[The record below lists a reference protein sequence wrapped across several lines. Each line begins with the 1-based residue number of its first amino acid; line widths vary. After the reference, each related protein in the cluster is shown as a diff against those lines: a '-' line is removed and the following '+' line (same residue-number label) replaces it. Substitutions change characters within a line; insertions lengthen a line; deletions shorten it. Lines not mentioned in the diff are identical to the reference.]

1 MERGFNRKLYNTAI
15 VEKLREL
22 VNKYPDLRFG
32 QILVN
37 SEVIQLEEVL
47 LEGERQTVLKGID
60 PFYEE
65 PEFTWE
71 RMKINSFVFKELF
84 N

>member
-1 MERGFNRKLYNTAI
+1 MERQKYNKLILETLS
-15 VEKLREL
+15 KLI
-22 VNKYPDLRFG
+22 NKYPDLRFG
-32 QILVN
+32 QILSN
-37 SEVIQLEEVL
+37 AEVIIYKNDYDE
-47 LEGERQTVLKGID
+47 TVPID

-71 RMKINSFVFKELF
+71 RMKNNKFAFKELF

>member
-1 MERGFNRKLYNTAI
+1 MTNRKLYNIAI
-15 VEKLREL
+15 VNKLVEL

-37 SEVIQLEEVL
+37 AEIIRYKNDYDEIVP
-47 LEGERQTVLKGID
+47 ID
-60 PFYEE
+60 PFNEE
-65 PEFTWE
+65 PEIMWE
-71 RMKINSFVFKELF
+71 RMKNNKFVFKELF

>member
-1 MERGFNRKLYNTAI
+1 MERQKYNKLILETLS
-15 VEKLREL
+15 KLID
-22 VNKYPDLRFG
+22 KYPDLRFG

-71 RMKINSFVFKELF
+71 RMKNNKFAFKELF

>member
-1 MERGFNRKLYNTAI
+1 MNRKLYNTAI
-15 VEKLREL
+15 VEKLKEL

-32 QILVN
+32 QLLVN
-37 SEVIQLEEVL
+37 TSIIEIIPSDEQVL
-47 LEGERQTVLKGID
+47 AKD

-65 PEFTWE
+65 SEVTWE
-71 RMKINSFVFKELF
+71 RMKGNRFAFKELF

>member
-1 MERGFNRKLYNTAI
+1 MEKGFNRKLYNTAI

-22 VNKYPDLRFG
+22 INKYPDLRFG
-32 QILVN
+32 QILIN
-37 SEVIQLEEVL
+37 SDIIQF
-47 LEGERQTVLKGID
+47 TKDDKGFPLAVKD
-60 PFYEE
+60 PYFEE
-65 PEFTWE
+65 PEVTWE

>member
-1 MERGFNRKLYNTAI
+1 MTNRKLYNTAI
-15 VEKLREL
+15 VNKLVEL

-37 SEVIQLEEVL
+37 SDIIELVPDYNNSAMVAL
-47 LEGERQTVLKGID
+47 D
-60 PFYEE
+60 PFGEE
-65 PEFTWE
+65 PEIMWE
-71 RMKINSFVFKELF
+71 RMKNNKFVFKELF

>member
-1 MERGFNRKLYNTAI
+1 MTRQEYNLLI

-22 VNKYPDLRFG
+22 IYKYPDLRFG

-47 LEGERQTVLKGID
+47 LEGERQTILKGID

-71 RMKINSFVFKELF
+71 RMKNNKFVFKELF

>member
-1 MERGFNRKLYNTAI
+1 MEGNGLNRKLYNVAI

-37 SEVIQLEEVL
+37 ADIIELDL
-47 LEGERQTVLKGID
+47 D
-60 PFYEE
+60 PGTGVTSCRDPYYEE
-65 PEFTWE
+65 PEYMWE
-71 RMKINSFVFKELF
+71 RMKNNKFAFKELF

>member
-1 MERGFNRKLYNTAI
+1 MTRQKYNLLI
-15 VEKLREL
+15 VEKLKEL
-22 VNKYPDLRFG
+22 IHKYPDLRFG

-71 RMKINSFVFKELF
+71 RMKNNKFAFKELF

>member
-1 MERGFNRKLYNTAI
+1 MNRKLYNTAI
-15 VEKLREL
+15 VEKLKEL

-37 SEVIQLEEVL
+37 CDIIELIPDSSKTTMVALDPFNEESEV
-47 LEGERQTVLKGID
+47 
-60 PFYEE
+60 
-65 PEFTWE
+65 TWK
-71 RMKINSFVFKELF
+71 RITNNKFAFKELY

>member
-1 MERGFNRKLYNTAI
+1 MNRKLYNTAI

-32 QILVN
+32 QILVDCEIIKYEP
-37 SEVIQLEEVL
+37 SVL
-47 LEGERQTVLKGID
+47 CDGQREDILVID

-71 RMKINSFVFKELF
+71 RMKNNKFAFKELF

>member
-1 MERGFNRKLYNTAI
+1 MTNRKLYNTAI
-15 VEKLREL
+15 VNKLVEL

-37 SEVIQLEEVL
+37 AEIIRYKNDYDEIVP
-47 LEGERQTVLKGID
+47 ID
-60 PFYEE
+60 PFNEE
-65 PEFTWE
+65 PEIMWE
-71 RMKINSFVFKELF
+71 RMKNNKFVFKELF

>member
-1 MERGFNRKLYNTAI
+1 MNRKLYNTAI

-32 QILVN
+32 QILAN
-37 SEVIQLEEVL
+37 AEVIIYKNDYDE
-47 LEGERQTVLKGID
+47 TVPRD
-60 PFYEE
+60 PYYEE
-65 PEFTWE
+65 PEVTWE
-71 RMKINSFVFKELF
+71 RMKNNKFAFKELF

>member
-1 MERGFNRKLYNTAI
+1 MERQKYNRLILERLSKL
-15 VEKLREL
+15 VE
-22 VNKYPDLRFG
+22 KYPDLRFG

-37 SEVIQLEEVL
+37 SDIIQF
-47 LEGERQTVLKGID
+47 TKDDKGFPLAVKD
-60 PFYEE
+60 PYFEE
-65 PEFTWE
+65 PEVTWE